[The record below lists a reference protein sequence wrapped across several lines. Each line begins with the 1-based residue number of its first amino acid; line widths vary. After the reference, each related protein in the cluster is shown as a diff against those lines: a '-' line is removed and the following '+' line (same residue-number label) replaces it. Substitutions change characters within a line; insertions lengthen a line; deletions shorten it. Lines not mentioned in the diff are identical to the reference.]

1 MNPEGRAAQSF
12 AGGLENGIADRG
24 SNRTDR
30 RLADD
35 VEALLAGKRIE
46 MNMVDLIR
54 SAKSAGFD
62 LVSLWVQ
69 APPIFPL
76 QLVTQAK
83 AKACAA
89 ALAET
94 GIRVGPLEVFV
105 LSSAEAVK
113 SYRPA
118 LELGAQLGA
127 KTASAINIHN
137 ADPVEV
143 SELLAQLAE
152 LAGEYGLG
160 VTLEPLAMFETSTLA
175 QAREII
181 RAARVDAG
189 IVLDAFHL
197 VHKDATAADVRAM
210 EPGLIR
216 HVQLCDGA
224 LPVTQEQMHY
234 EASYERLYP
243 GDGVFPLVELLSEAP
258 TDVSRGIEAPSRR
271 RAESG
276 VSAEM
281 QAKEAMTAMRR
292 IIDRIPAAKQS
303 LGR

>member
-1 MNPEGRAAQSF
+1 VKLS
-12 AGGLENGIADRG
+12 LD
-24 SNRTDR
+24 SLTVTDT
-30 RLADD
+30 
-35 VEALLAGKRIE
+35 EP
-46 MNMVDLIR
+46 VDLIR

-69 APPIFPL
+69 PPPIFPL

-94 GIRVGPLEVFV
+94 GIAVGALEVFD
-105 LSSAEAVK
+105 LSPAAAVQ

-127 KTASAINIHN
+127 KTASAINVRN
-137 ADPVEV
+137 PDPVEV
-143 SELLAQLAE
+143 SELFAQFAE
-152 LAGEYGLG
+152 LAWEFGLG

-175 QAREII
+175 QARDII
-181 RAARVDAG
+181 RSARVDGG
-189 IVLDAFHL
+189 IVFDVFHL
-197 VHKDATAADVRAM
+197 VRRGGTVADVRAI

-216 HVQLCDGA
+216 YIQLCDGVA
-224 LPVTQEQMHY
+224 SPEAMRY

-243 GDGVFPLVELLSEAP
+243 GDGVFPLVELLRDAP
-258 TDVSRGIEAPSRR
+258 TNITWGIEAPSRR
-271 RAESG
+271 RAERG
-276 VSAEM
+276 ISAEL
-281 QAKEAMTAMRR
+281 QAHEAMAAVRR
-292 IIDRIPAAKQS
+292 VIEKIPAAKQG